1 MRRLLGLL
9 SLLALVGIFLGCGAV
24 TGTHPNVGS
33 SYPVLVFSDI
43 HFNPF
48 DDPSLCPALDAADVS
63 AWSGILQGS
72 KTSTKP
78 ATANHDTNYPML
90 TIALSS
96 IKQNLG
102 TSSAL
107 IFTGDLLGHNFP
119 TYYSSDCNNS
129 DPAAMQA
136 FSIKTATFVMQ
147 QVRAAVGNVPVM
159 FVVGNSDS
167 YLGLGPDSSFLAGT
181 VQSYYTNLLS
191 GNQPGYASFFNTFT
205 NGGYY
210 SAEPLDAGLKVIA
223 LNTNPFAPP
232 YPGMPSHDTAVYTE
246 LAWLDAELAS
256 AQAAGQKVWL
266 LMHIPPGADTI
277 TSATNF
283 AANGSL
289 DSTTAAMMWVSDY
302 QREFLRILA
311 KYPGV
316 ISMTLGAHTH
326 RDEFRVISAE
336 NTLDITPSISPC
348 FGNNPAFKV
357 FTFATGSYTPSDY
370 RSVNYD
376 LATAP
381 AQFNPYYTFSQAYSL
396 TGALDTSFAE
406 LAPGLVT
413 NGATQSTFVNQYNSG
428 DNSGGAN
435 PITPATWPVFACAVA
450 NVAQEDF
457 MKCVNGN

>member
-1 MRRLLGLL
+1 VRFLGSI
-9 SLLALVGIFLGCGAV
+9 SLLALVSILLGCGAA
-24 TGTHPNVGS
+24 TGGHPNDPS
-33 SYPVLVFSDI
+33 SYPVLVFSDV

-48 DDPSLCPALDAADVS
+48 DDPSLCPALDAADVT
-63 AWSGILQGS
+63 AWPGILQGS

-78 ATANHDTNYPML
+78 ATANHDTNYPLL

-102 TSSAL
+102 ASPAV

-119 TYYSSDCNNS
+119 TYYQADCNNS

-136 FSIKTATFVMQ
+136 FSIKTAIFVMQ
-147 QVRAAVGNVPVM
+147 QVRASVGNVPVM

-167 YLGLGPDSSFLAGT
+167 YLGMGPDSSFLAGT
-181 VQSYYTNLLS
+181 VQSYYTNFVNGS
-191 GNQPGYASFFNTFT
+191 QANYQAFFNTFT
-205 NGGYY
+205 SGGYY
-210 SAEPLDAGLKVIA
+210 SAQPLDAGLKVIA

-232 YPGMPSHDTAVYTE
+232 YPGLPSQDTAVYAE
-246 LAWLDAELAS
+246 LAWLDSELAS

-283 AANGSL
+283 EANGSL
-289 DSTTAAMMWVSDY
+289 RDTTAAMMWVPAY
-302 QREFLRILA
+302 QQAFLEILA

-316 ISMTLGAHTH
+316 ITMTLGAHAH
-326 RDEFRVISAE
+326 RDEFRILSAG

-357 FTFATGSYTPSDY
+357 FSFARGTYTPIDY

-376 LATAP
+376 LSTAP
-381 AQFNPYYTFSQAYSL
+381 AQFTPYYTFSQAYSF
-396 TGALDTSFAE
+396 TGTLDTSFAT
-406 LAPGLVT
+406 LAPELVT
-413 NGATQSTFVNQYNSG
+413 NSAARSTYIDQYNSG
-428 DNSGGAN
+428 NNSGGAN
-435 PITPATWPVFACAVA
+435 PITPSNWPVFACGVT
-450 NVAQEDF
+450 NVAQADF
-457 MKCVNGN
+457 IKCVNGN